1 MLTKRELAIVVI
13 ALRVLED
20 RHMNGGFDFALEPEF
35 EDEPRPP
42 TALEVFGL
50 ARRLAEQL

>member
-13 ALRVLED
+13 ALRALED

-35 EDEPRPP
+35 EGDPMPP

>member
-1 MLTKRELAIVVI
+1 MLTRRELAIVVI

-35 EDEPRPP
+35 KDDPRPP
-42 TALEVFGL
+42 TPLEVFGL